1 LVEHCPVGYGDAPQQ
16 KPKVIGDSEMLQTR
30 NSDIESTSAQVR
42 RHPPFRDH
50 GATMRAWERF
60 VTGDS
65 VPPQTVEARIAA
77 SWQRS
82 AECGIKPEAREAP
95 VVVGDAF
102 EDLRWRHRELR
113 KAASALFLETKDL
126 LIASRSIMIL
136 TSAAGV
142 VLDAV
147 GNTQTLDKGQ
157 YIHLMPGGDWREVA
171 IGTNGIGTALATRG
185 PAQVHAAEHFCEG
198 IKRWT
203 CAAAP
208 VCEPGTGTV
217 LGVLDIS
224 GSPQTHHGNNL
235 TLAVAAARQI
245 ETMLAGVWTLERMR
259 LLEASLTR
267 LSRSD
272 AAGLVAIDR
281 RGRLVHVTGRVP
293 LTVGVGERVPGFEA
307 GSPIEAWAGRL
318 PPALRPEWLNP
329 VIVDGETIGAM
340 LIVPAVGLARA
351 RPVSSPIADQS
362 SEADPKR
369 SAFAHIEGRSRALQ
383 TIIERGRQLAGKRVT
398 VLIEGETGVG
408 KELFARALHGEER
421 RNTPFITF
429 NCAATSKE
437 LVGDELFGHVRGAF
451 TGAAP
456 EGRAGRFELADGGT
470 LCLDEIG
477 DMPLALQP
485 VLLRALEEGVIY
497 RLGDS
502 RPRHVNVRLL
512 ALTNRNLLEEVEAGR
527 FRRDLY
533 HRISVTRLRIPPL
546 RERDADIELLA
557 ERFNRKLA
565 QRHGVPEKHFGA
577 EVMALLK
584 TYRWPG
590 NVRELRNVIESLV
603 LTCADAEV
611 AIEELPAEILDASP
625 AAAPTNAATS
635 PITHEAASLDDF
647 EHLAIKRALET
658 SHGNLTQ
665 AARALGIS
673 RSTLYRK
680 VQRYHLEAIVKAFG

>member
-1 LVEHCPVGYGDAPQQ
+1 
-16 KPKVIGDSEMLQTR
+16 MLPNR
-30 NSDIESTSAQVR
+30 KSDRHSDIESAGAQGL
-42 RHPPFRDH
+42 PPPSVRDH

-65 VPPQTVEARIAA
+65 VPPRTVEARIIA

-82 AECGIKPEAREAP
+82 AGCGVRPEVREAP
-95 VVVGDAF
+95 VVIVGDAF

-113 KAASALFLETKDL
+113 KAASDLFTATKDL
-126 LIASRSIMIL
+126 LTASRSIMIL

-147 GNTQTLDKGQ
+147 GNTQTLDEGQ
-157 YIHLMPGGDWREVA
+157 YIHLTPGGDWREAA

-185 PAQVHAAEHFCEG
+185 PAHVHAAEHFCSG
-198 IKRWT
+198 IKHWT

-208 VCEPGTGTV
+208 VCEPGIGTV
-217 LGVLDIS
+217 VGVLDVS
-224 GSPQTHHGNNL
+224 GPPESYHRNNL
-235 TLAVAAARQI
+235 TLAVAAAGQI
-245 ETMLAGVWTLERMR
+245 EKMLAGVWTQERMR
-259 LLEASLTR
+259 LLEACLTR

-272 AAGLVAIDR
+272 AAGLIAIDR

-293 LTVGVGERVPGFEA
+293 LTVGVGERVPGLEA

-329 VIVDGETIGAM
+329 VIVDGDTIGAM
-340 LIVPAVGLARA
+340 LVIPAVGLGRA
-351 RPVSSPIADQS
+351 RPVSSPIAAQS

-369 SAFAHIEGRSRALQ
+369 SAFAHIEGRSQALQ
-383 TIIERGRQLAGKRVT
+383 TIIERGRQLVGKCVT

-437 LVGDELFGHVRGAF
+437 LIGDELFGHVRGAF
-451 TGAAP
+451 TGATP

-485 VLLRALEEGVIY
+485 LLLRALEEGVIY

-512 ALTNRNLLEEVEAGR
+512 ALTNRNLLEEVEACR
-527 FRRDLY
+527 FQRDLY

-557 ERFNRKLA
+557 ERFNRQLA
-565 QRHGVPEKHFGA
+565 QRHGIPEKHFAA

-584 TYRWPG
+584 SYRWPG

-603 LTCADAEV
+603 LTCAESEV
-611 AIEELPAEILDASP
+611 AIGDLPAEILDASST
-625 AAAPTNAATS
+625 AHTSHAAPS
-635 PITHEAASLDDF
+635 PIAPEVASLDDF
-647 EHLAIKRALET
+647 EHLAIKRALEG
-658 SHGNLTQ
+658 SQGNLTQ

-680 VQRYHLEAIVKAFG
+680 VQRYHLEAIVEAFG

>member
-1 LVEHCPVGYGDAPQQ
+1 
-16 KPKVIGDSEMLQTR
+16 
-30 NSDIESTSAQVR
+30 
-42 RHPPFRDH
+42 
-50 GATMRAWERF
+50 MRAWEKF

-65 VPPQTVEARIAA
+65 IPPRTVGARIVA

-82 AECGIKPEAREAP
+82 ADCGIKPQAREAP
-95 VVVGDAF
+95 LVLMGDAF
-102 EDLRWRHRELR
+102 EDLRWRQQEMR
-113 KAASALFLETKDL
+113 KAASDLFTSTKDL
-126 LIASRSIMIL
+126 LTASRSIMIL
-136 TSAAGV
+136 TSAAGI

-147 GNTQTLDKGQ
+147 GNTQTLDEGQ
-157 YIHLMPGGDWREVA
+157 YIHLMPGADWREVA
-171 IGTNGIGTALATRG
+171 IGTNGIGTALSTRA
-185 PAQVHAAEHFCEG
+185 PAHVFAAEHFCAG

-208 VCEPGTGTV
+208 VLEPGTGAV
-217 LGVLDIS
+217 LGVVDIS
-224 GSPQTHHGNNL
+224 GPLQTYHPNNL
-235 TLAVAAARQI
+235 TLAVAAAGQI
-245 ETMLAGVWTLERMR
+245 EKTLSGVWAQERMR
-259 LLEASLTR
+259 LLEACLTR

-272 AAGLVAIDR
+272 GAGLIAIDR
-281 RGRLVHVTGRVP
+281 RGCLVHVSGRVP
-293 LTVGVGERVPGFEA
+293 LPVGLGERVPGLDA
-307 GSPIEAWAGRL
+307 GSPIETWRDRL
-318 PPALRPEWLNP
+318 PPALRAEWLNP
-329 VIVDGETIGAM
+329 VIVDGDTVGAM
-340 LIVPAVGLARA
+340 LIVPAVGLGRA
-351 RPVSSPIADQS
+351 RPVVSAIADKS
-362 SEADPKR
+362 SEADPNR
-369 SAFAHIEGRSRALQ
+369 SAFAHIEGRSQALQ
-383 TIIERGRQLAGKRVT
+383 TTIERARQLVGKRVT

-437 LVGDELFGHVRGAF
+437 LIGDELFGHVRGAF
-451 TGAAP
+451 TGATS
-456 EGRAGRFELADGGT
+456 EGRTGRFELADGGT

-485 VLLRALEEGVIY
+485 VLLRALEEGVIC

-502 RPRHVNVRLL
+502 RPRQVNVRLL
-512 ALTNRNLLEEVEAGR
+512 ALTNRNLLEEIEGGR

-533 HRISVTRLRIPPL
+533 HRISVTRLRVPPL

-557 ERFNRKLA
+557 ERFNRQLA
-565 QRHGVPEKHFGA
+565 QRHGVPEKRFGA
-577 EVMALLK
+577 EVMTALK
-584 TYRWPG
+584 TYHWPG

-603 LTCADAEV
+603 LTCAGTEV
-611 AIEELPAEILDASP
+611 AIEDLPAEILEASP
-625 AAAPTNAATS
+625 AVTDTNSATS
-635 PITHEAASLDDF
+635 PISPEAASLDDF

>member
-1 LVEHCPVGYGDAPQQ
+1 
-16 KPKVIGDSEMLQTR
+16 
-30 NSDIESTSAQVR
+30 
-42 RHPPFRDH
+42 
-50 GATMRAWERF
+50 
-60 VTGDS
+60 
-65 VPPQTVEARIAA
+65 
-77 SWQRS
+77 
-82 AECGIKPEAREAP
+82 
-95 VVVGDAF
+95 VVAGDAF
-102 EDLRWRHRELR
+102 DELRWSHRELR
-113 KAASALFLETKDL
+113 KAASNLLTVTKDL
-126 LIASRSIMIL
+126 VTASRSIMIL
-136 TSAAGV
+136 TSADGV

-147 GNTQTLDKGQ
+147 GNTQTLDEGEG
-157 YIHLMPGGDWREVA
+157 IHLIPGADWREAA
-171 IGTNGIGTALATRG
+171 IGTNGIGTALAVGG
-185 PAQVHAAEHFCEG
+185 PAIVHSAEHFCEG
-198 IKRWT
+198 IKSWT

-208 VCEPGTGTV
+208 IREPGTGTI

-224 GSPQTHHGNNL
+224 GPPQTYHRNNL
-235 TLAVAAARQI
+235 TLAVASACQI
-245 ETMLAGVWTLERMR
+245 ETVLANLWTQERMR
-259 LLEASLTR
+259 LLEGCLTE

-281 RGRLVHVTGRVP
+281 HGRLVHLTGRVP
-293 LTVGVGERVPGFEA
+293 LTIGVGERVPGLDP
-307 GSPIEAWAGRL
+307 GSPIEGWASRL
-318 PPALRPEWLNP
+318 PDGLRSEWLNP
-329 VIVDGETIGAM
+329 VIVDGATIGAM
-340 LIVPAVGLARA
+340 LVVPAAGLGRA
-351 RPVSSPIADQS
+351 RSMSSRIAHQS

-369 SAFAHIEGRSRALQ
+369 SAFFHIEGSSTRLQ
-383 TIIERGRQLAGKRVT
+383 ATIERARQLVDKRVA

-437 LVGDELFGHVRGAF
+437 LIGAELFGHVRGAF
-451 TGAAP
+451 TGATT

-497 RLGDS
+497 RLGGTE
-502 RPRHVNVRLL
+502 PRRVNVRLL
-512 ALTNRNLLEEVEAGR
+512 ALTNRNLLEEVDAGR

-557 ERFNRKLA
+557 ARFNRQLA
-565 QRHGVPEKHFGA
+565 QRHGVAEKHFSA
-577 EVMALLK
+577 QVMALLK

-603 LTCADAEV
+603 LMCTASEV
-611 AIEELPAEILDASP
+611 AIEDLPSEIRQSSP
-625 AAAPTNAATS
+625 AAGTTNAATT
-635 PITHEAASLDDF
+635 PTDPEAASLDDF

-658 SHGNLTQ
+658 SRGNLTQ

-680 VQRYHLEAIVKAFG
+680 VERYHLDAIVKHSDE

>member
-1 LVEHCPVGYGDAPQQ
+1 
-16 KPKVIGDSEMLQTR
+16 MLQNQT
-30 NSDIESTSAQVR
+30 SDR
-42 RHPPFRDH
+42 RSHPELPLSSRDAA
-50 GATMRAWERF
+50 ATMRAWERF
-60 VTGDS
+60 VTGES
-65 VPPQTVEARIAA
+65 VPARTVTADVVA

-82 AECGIKPEAREAP
+82 AECGITPEAGEAP
-95 VVVGDAF
+95 VVAAGDAF
-102 EDLRWRHRELR
+102 EDLRGHNRDFL
-113 KAASALFLETKDL
+113 KAARGLFTATQDL

-136 TSAAGV
+136 TSADGV

-147 GNTQTLDKGQ
+147 GNTRTLGEGED
-157 YIHLMPGGDWREVA
+157 IHLMPGADWREAA
-171 IGTNGIGTALATRG
+171 IGTNGIGTALANRG
-185 PAQVHAAEHFCEG
+185 PAQVHAVEHFCAG

-208 VCEPGTGTV
+208 VWEPGTGAI

-224 GSPQTHHGNNL
+224 GFAPTFHGNNL
-235 TLAVAAARQI
+235 TLAVAAAHQV
-245 ETMLAGVWTLERMR
+245 ETVLASVWNHERTR
-259 LLEASLTR
+259 LLEACLTQ

-272 AAGLVAIDR
+272 AAGLIAIDR
-281 RGRLVHVTGRVP
+281 RGRLVHTSGRVP
-293 LTVGVGERVPGFEA
+293 LTVGLGQRVPGFEA
-307 GSPIEAWAGRL
+307 GSQIEGWAGRL
-318 PPALRPEWLNP
+318 PAGLRPEWLNP
-329 VIVDGETIGAM
+329 VIADGDTIGAM
-340 LIVPAVGLARA
+340 LVIPASGLGRA
-351 RPVSSPIADQS
+351 RPVSSRIAHQS
-362 SEADPKR
+362 SEADPNR
-369 SAFAHIEGRSRALQ
+369 NAFAHIEGRSAVLQ
-383 TIIERGRQLAGKRVT
+383 AVIERGRLLVGKRVT

-408 KELFARALHGEER
+408 KELFARALHGEEG
-421 RNTPFITF
+421 RNMPFITF

-437 LVGDELFGHVRGAF
+437 LIGDELFGHVRGAF
-451 TGAAP
+451 TGATT

-470 LCLDEIG
+470 LCLDEVG
-477 DMPLALQP
+477 DMPAALQP

-502 RPRHVNVRLL
+502 QPRHVNVRLL

-557 ERFNRKLA
+557 ERFNHQLA
-565 QRHGVPEKHFGA
+565 HRHGVTEKRFGP

-603 LTCADAEV
+603 LTCAAAEV
-611 AIEELPAEILDASP
+611 AIEDLPAEILE
-625 AAAPTNAATS
+625 AAPATAARNAATY
-635 PITHEAASLDDF
+635 PMAQAASLGDF
-647 EHLAIKRALET
+647 EHLAIKRALES

-680 VQRYHLEAIVKAFG
+680 VQQYHLEAVIKPTR

>member
-1 LVEHCPVGYGDAPQQ
+1 M
-16 KPKVIGDSEMLQTR
+16 S
-30 NSDIESTSAQVR
+30 
-42 RHPPFRDH
+42 
-50 GATMRAWERF
+50 AWERF

-65 VPPQTVEARIAA
+65 VPPRAVEARIVA

-82 AECGIKPEAREAP
+82 AECGIRPSVREAP
-95 VVVGDAF
+95 IVVVGDAV

-113 KAASALFLETKDL
+113 KAASDLFTATKDL
-126 LIASRSIMIL
+126 LTASRSIMIL

-142 VLDAV
+142 ILDAV
-147 GNTQTLDKGQ
+147 GNTQTLDEGQ

-185 PAQVHAAEHFCEG
+185 PAQVHAAEHFCAG

-208 VCEPGTGTV
+208 VCEPGTGTL

-224 GSPQTHHGNNL
+224 GPPQTYHANNL
-235 TLAVAAARQI
+235 TLAVAAAGQI
-245 ETMLAGVWTLERMR
+245 EKMLAGVWTQERMR
-259 LLEASLTR
+259 LLEVCLTR

-272 AAGLVAIDR
+272 AAGLIAIDR

-293 LTVGVGERVPGFEA
+293 LTVGVGERVPGLEA
-307 GSPIEAWAGRL
+307 GSSIDAWAGRL
-318 PPALRPEWLNP
+318 PSALRPEWLNP
-329 VIVDGETIGAM
+329 VIVDGDTIGAM
-340 LIVPAVGLARA
+340 LIVPAVGLGRA

-369 SAFAHIEGRSRALQ
+369 SAFAHIEGRSQVLQ
-383 TIIERGRQLAGKRVT
+383 TIIERGRQLVGKRVT

-437 LVGDELFGHVRGAF
+437 LIGDELFGHVRGAF
-451 TGAAP
+451 TGATP

-485 VLLRALEEGVIY
+485 LLLRALEEGVIY

-546 RERDADIELLA
+546 RERGGDIELLA
-557 ERFNRKLA
+557 ERFNRQLA
-565 QRHGVPEKHFGA
+565 QRHGVAEKHFGA

-603 LTCADAEV
+603 LTCAEAAV
-611 AIEELPAEILDASP
+611 AVEDLAAEILEASP
-625 AAAPTNAATS
+625 AAATTNAATS
-635 PITHEAASLDDF
+635 PTAPEAASLDDC

-665 AARALGIS
+665 AARALDIS